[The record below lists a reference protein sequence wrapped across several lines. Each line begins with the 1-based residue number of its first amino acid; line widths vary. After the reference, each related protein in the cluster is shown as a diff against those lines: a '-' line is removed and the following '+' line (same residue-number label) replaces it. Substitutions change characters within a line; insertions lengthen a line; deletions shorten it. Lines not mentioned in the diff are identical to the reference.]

1 MSTDRSGGGDLRREC
16 NVGMSLYKETR
27 ERAVRSIKQYF
38 VENMDEEVGD
48 LKAGLLLD
56 FFLEEIGPCVYN
68 RAIADAQAYFQE
80 KTVDL
85 DGSCYQSE
93 FTFWKKK

>member
-1 MSTDRSGGGDLRREC
+1 MSTDRSGGGDLVREG
-16 NVGMSLYKETR
+16 NVGTSLSKETR
-27 ERAVRSIKQYF
+27 QRAIRSIKQYF

-68 RAIADAQAYFQE
+68 RAITDAQAYFQD
-80 KTVDL
+80 KTADL
-85 DGSCYQSE
+85 DGSCYQPE
-93 FTFWKKK
+93 FAFWK